1 MDEIQSWWEV
11 PAVGHFCYIFR
22 NVFKL
27 FYFELAELE
36 AAILNI
42 QDPDMSISLEQLIMR
57 LLQGCY
63 DDCTIEH
70 ANWEQKLSELFEE
83 NFKDGDNPLN
93 GTPFSFLSPRSKVE
107 ILLKL
112 CQLRLDVPDA
122 VKEIKD
128 IPPEDMQ
135 AKCVGKD
142 SNNNVYWYFCDE
154 RLYKESLSP
163 KKKGDQTNNAKQK
176 NKKTEKKAGKN
187 DEKSW
192 SIVCHTSS
200 DWEVLVKKL
209 ARSKNA
215 ADKELAKEIKETYL
229 LMLPEVVSEKDR
241 LLRKRFLELAP
252 KRTSARIS
260 KVQAQKKEEMEHKAA
275 QERQSKEEQEVPCS
289 KKEAAEKQ
297 KAIAERAKR
306 AELRQARYAR
316 RAELLENGSRSRRIN
331 KSNGH
336 NELSGSENESSD
348 NSDKSESEDDEDSNV
363 ADEGNSSVS
372 ESEKSDSDK
381 SESDSD
387 SDQNETENHYIKS
400 RGKICKKNILPAPPT
415 NIRTSIFHNKV
426 DSCAIKRNFVPNT
439 YEMSQWKS
447 TIDNKGHKLHILHGS
462 FDDVSRSKRFKVNE
476 AATDFRNGSLN
487 ADRQALNF
495 RQNLASPSLH
505 GQNFSPYRSVAPS
518 PSVIRL
524 DFVKTPPK
532 RQIS

>member
-27 FYFELAELE
+27 LYFELAELE

-42 QDPDMSISLEQLIMR
+42 QDPDMSISLEQLIRR

-63 DDCTIEH
+63 EDCTIED

-83 NFKDGDNPLN
+83 NFKDGENPLN

-122 VKEIKD
+122 AKEIKD

-154 RLYKESLSP
+154 RLYKENLSP
-163 KKKGDQTNNAKQK
+163 KKKADQTNNAKQK
-176 NKKTEKKAGKN
+176 NKKTEKN

-192 SIVCHTSS
+192 SIACHTSS

-209 ARSKNA
+209 ARSKNS

-229 LMLPEVVSEKDR
+229 LMLPGVVSEKDR
-241 LLRKRFLELAP
+241 LLRKRFIELAP

-260 KVQAQKKEEMEHKAA
+260 KVQAQKKLEEEMARKAA
-275 QERQSKEEQEVPCS
+275 EEKRSKEEQQVPSS
-289 KKEAAEKQ
+289 KKEAKEKQ
-297 KAIAERAKR
+297 KAVEERAKR

-316 RAELLENGSRSRRIN
+316 RAELLENGFRSRRT
-331 KSNGH
+331 KESNGH
-336 NELSGSENESSD
+336 DELSESENECSD
-348 NSDKSESEDDEDSNV
+348 NSDESESEDNEHSN
-363 ADEGNSSVS
+363 DDDNSSSVS

-381 SESDSD
+381 SESESD
-387 SDQNETENHYIKS
+387 SDQNETENHYSNS
-400 RGKICKKNILPAPPT
+400 RGKICEKNILPPPQT

-439 YEMSQWKS
+439 YEMPQWKS

-462 FDDVSRSKRFKVNE
+462 FDDVSRSKRFRLNE

-487 ADRQALNF
+487 DRQALSF
-495 RQNLASPSLH
+495 RQNLATPSLPE
-505 GQNFSPYRSVAPS
+505 QNFSTYRSVAPS

-532 RQIS
+532 RQFSS